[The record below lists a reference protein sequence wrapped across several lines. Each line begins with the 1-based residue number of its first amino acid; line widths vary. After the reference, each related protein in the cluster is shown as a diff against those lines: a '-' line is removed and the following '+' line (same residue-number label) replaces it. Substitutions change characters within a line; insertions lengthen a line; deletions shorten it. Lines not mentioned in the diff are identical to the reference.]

1 MQSPPE
7 ISMDRILSGSFAP
20 VRFQLWPRY
29 SFRVVDWN
37 IDRGT
42 QLQGILE
49 FIKEAKPDVILLQEV
64 DLNAKRTHRLDIA
77 REIARTLQ
85 LNFVF
90 GTEFQELTQGSQ
102 ESPAY
107 QGQATLSPW
116 PIKNGRLIRF
126 RRQTNF
132 WQPHWYLPHIEPFQ
146 ERLGGRIA
154 LVTDIEL
161 CGQTMTAY
169 NLHLESKEDDTLR
182 LSQLNEVLVDAGSAN
197 KNSATLIAGDLNL
210 NVAEGE
216 AATVLERAGFRD
228 GVGLPDVRTRPGRG
242 IFDQGRSI
250 DWIFLSGG
258 LNARRGRIHR
268 DVLASDHF
276 PVSSEVSFR

>member
-1 MQSPPE
+1 
-7 ISMDRILSGSFAP
+7 MDRILSGSFAP
-20 VRFQLWPRY
+20 VRLELWRRD

-49 FIKEAKPDVILLQEV
+49 FIKEAKADVILLQEV

-90 GTEFQELTQGSQ
+90 ATEFQELTQGSQ
-102 ESPAY
+102 QSPAY

-116 PIKNGRLIRF
+116 PISNARLIRF

-132 WQPHWYLPHIEPFQ
+132 WRPHWYLPHIEPFQ

-154 LVTDIEL
+154 LVADIKL
-161 CGQTMTAY
+161 SGQTMTTY
-169 NLHLESKEDDTLR
+169 NLHLESKEDDALR
-182 LSQLNEVLVDAGSAN
+182 VSQLNEVLVDTGSV
-197 KNSATLIAGDLNL
+197 KNGATLIAGDLNL
-210 NVAEGE
+210 DAAEGE
-216 AATVLERAGFRD
+216 AATALERAGFRD
-228 GVGLPDVRTRPGRG
+228 GVGLRDVRTRPGRG

-250 DWIFLSGG
+250 DWILLSGT
-258 LNARRGRIHR
+258 LNSRNGRVHR
-268 DVLASDHF
+268 NVRASDHF